1 MSADVVWR
9 GLQPGDAGRRE
20 TATTVPV
27 ASPGPGRRARP
38 QHRPFGSAFADS
50 EAIGLRCDLE
60 ATPSPGPAPALQ
72 PTVIEIDSR
81 ELGDLLAESGDRRHV
96 GALLGC
102 PVRRRLVQRRIGRC
116 FVAMTRGA
124 EPCFVEWLLDHT
136 DNPALRRGFGDTFP
150 HLLRDEALLEG
161 GFTPA
166 PFAAS
171 EIVPV
176 AKARIAA
183 RAATFGVRWVHSFVP
198 VGDPA
203 TLRATIA
210 AGFALHQLRLQQRRL
225 WRRTTSFGP
234 LPLELRQYPG

>member
-9 GLQPGDAGRRE
+9 GLQPGDADRRV
-20 TATTVPV
+20 TAAAPPV
-27 ASPGPGRRARP
+27 AAPGPGGRVRP
-38 QHRPFGSAFADS
+38 RCRPFGFAFADS

-60 ATPSPGPAPALQ
+60 AAPAPIEAAPQL
-72 PTVIEIDSR
+72 TVIEIDGR

-102 PVRRRLVQRRIGRC
+102 PLRRRLVQRRIGRC

-136 DNPALRRGFGDTFP
+136 DNPALRHGFGDSFP

-161 GFTPA
+161 AFTPA
-166 PFAAS
+166 PFTAS
-171 EIVPV
+171 EIAPL
-176 AKARIAA
+176 AMARIAA

-198 VGDPA
+198 VDDTA

-210 AGFALHQLRLQQRRL
+210 AGFTLHQLRVQRRRL

-234 LPLELRQYPG
+234 LPPDRQQPV